1 MKCLDSRPSRRKE
14 GLSSEDFT
22 NEIKLPKM
30 VTCPAC
36 GGRER
41 RTQEGIKLLCP
52 VSDNSGITTKG
63 YEKKFLPWQIE
74 RIRQESGLE

>member
-1 MKCLDSRPSRRKE
+1 
-14 GLSSEDFT
+14 
-22 NEIKLPKM
+22 M